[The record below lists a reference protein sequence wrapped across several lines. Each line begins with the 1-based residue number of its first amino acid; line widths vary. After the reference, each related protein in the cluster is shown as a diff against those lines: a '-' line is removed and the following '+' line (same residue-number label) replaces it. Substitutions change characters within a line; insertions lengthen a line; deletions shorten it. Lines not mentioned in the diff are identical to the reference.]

1 MRSRTAR
8 SSAARDAHDPGP
20 SSRTTTDTTGARDEF
35 DRRQPAARREDNDA
49 ETDSLDDAM
58 LVASA
63 DLAEAERWTGGSTG
77 VGLPSAAADTDITAE
92 RHSRT
97 PQPDAAAV

>member
-8 SSAARDAHDPGP
+8 SSAVRDAHDPRP
-20 SSRTTTDTTGARDEF
+20 SSRTTTDATGPRDEL
-35 DRRQPAARREDNDA
+35 DRRQAAARRED
-49 ETDSLDDAM
+49 EEIDSLDDVM
-58 LVASA
+58 VVASA